1 MKKSFNGHLIFCFAL
16 GILVFSG
23 ASAQKPGV
31 YSPSKT
37 VQPQPPVTITD
48 AAGYRAPDSVEEK
61 LVALALVGPL
71 FSAADRQNKI
81 NEYTLKNARNS
92 WLNLLT
98 LSLNFNELEF
108 AGKSANPTS
117 QYVYP
122 KYFFG
127 LNIPLGT
134 VFSRTQVKAAR
145 EQVQIGADNKMQLSR
160 NTRADVLEKYRQYK
174 TKKELL
180 KLQIQIAD
188 DEQAAFLQVEKT
200 YRDGTVPLEAHI
212 AAQKKYNDELVKKMN
227 LQYELDVAKFEV
239 EKLIGTNLESVTN

>member
-1 MKKSFNGHLIFCFAL
+1 MKQNTPGLFVVSLVL
-16 GILVFSG
+16 TILTGSG
-23 ASAQKPGV
+23 ATAQKPGLYNPV
-31 YSPSKT
+31 RTAPS
-37 VQPQPPVTITD
+37 VTITD
-48 AAGYRAPDSVEEK
+48 AAGFRAPDSIEAK
-61 LVALALVGPL
+61 LVALALAGPV

-81 NEYTLKNARNS
+81 NEYMLKNARNS

-108 AGKSANPTS
+108 SKSTNPTS

-145 EQVQIGADNKMQLSR
+145 EQVQIGADNKMQLAR
-160 NTRADVLEKYRQYK
+160 NTRSDVLEKYREYK

>member
-1 MKKSFNGHLIFCFAL
+1 MKQNTPGLFVVSLL
-16 GILVFSG
+16 VTILTASG
-23 ASAQKPGV
+23 VTAQKPGLYNPV
-31 YSPSKT
+31 RTTSS
-37 VQPQPPVTITD
+37 VTITD
-48 AAGYRAPDSVEEK
+48 AAGFRASDSIEAK
-61 LVALALVGPL
+61 LVALALAGPV

-108 AGKSANPTS
+108 SKSTNPTS

-145 EQVQIGADNKMQLSR
+145 EQVQIGADNKMQLAR
-160 NTRADVLEKYRQYK
+160 NTRSDVLEKYREYK

-188 DEQAAFLQVEKT
+188 DEQAAFLAVEKT